1 MSLVGVVT
9 AVTSAITGAVESV
22 LVVVSSAL
30 PEPSSL
36 LLVQPRTR
44 INDSNKIENKKK
56 DEKFSFQTLLDF
68 KINVPIVSSLKGFFN
83 GLFSINGCLSC

>member
-9 AVTSAITGAVESV
+9 AVTYAITGAVESV
-22 LVVVSSAL
+22 VVVVSSAL

-56 DEKFSFQTLLDF
+56 MK
-68 KINVPIVSSLKGFFN
+68 KSL
-83 GLFSINGCLSC
+83 S